1 MDVPIIETERLRLRG
16 WRREDF
22 DPFAALRGS
31 AEDQAYTG
39 GAVPRQQA
47 WTEFCAKAGEWTVQ
61 GLGVFIV
68 AERETDRAVGYAGLW
83 FPPYIEEPE
92 LCWSLFPGNT
102 GKGYATEAAL
112 AARDWAYEA
121 LGLGPL
127 MSFVHPDNL
136 ASRAVAE
143 RLGAVAEGWGELKG
157 ESRLIYRHSGPEKVA
172 G

>member
-31 AEDQAYTG
+31 AEGQAYTG

-68 AERETDRAVGYAGLW
+68 
-83 FPPYIEEPE
+83 
-92 LCWSLFPGNT
+92 
-102 GKGYATEAAL
+102 
-112 AARDWAYEA
+112 
-121 LGLGPL
+121 
-127 MSFVHPDNL
+127 NL

-157 ESRLIYRHSGPEKVA
+157 EPRLIYRHSGPEKVA